1 MSKFLEICEEFDP
14 NSQGDPKWELIDYLK
29 SMGCKVSLVKGT
41 DMIYIDTGSKT
52 IPVTV
57 SSAQEDDES
66 SSMIDDIANDKQ
78 DKFQTPAAQVVK
90 QRQLLAPKI
99 IKNAQQR
106 IGNVTKELNRPVNTL
121 KGL

>member
-14 NSQGDPKWELIDYLK
+14 NSQGDPKWELIDFLK
-29 SMGCKVSLVKGT
+29 SKGVPVSLVKGT
-41 DMIYIDTGSKT
+41 DMIYINLGSKT

-57 SSAQEDDES
+57 SQPEEADES
-66 SSMIDDIANDKQ
+66 SSMLDDIANDKQ

-90 QRQLLAPKI
+90 QRQVLAPKI
-99 IKNAQQR
+99 IANAKQR

-121 KGL
+121 SS

>member
-1 MSKFLEICEEFDP
+1 MSKFLTLIEEFDP

-29 SMGCKVSLVKGT
+29 SMGCKVSLVQGT

-57 SSAQEDDES
+57 SQPQEDDEA
-66 SSMIDDIANDKQ
+66 SSMLDDIANDAQ

-90 QRQLLAPKI
+90 QRQVLAPKI
-99 IKNAQQR
+99 IQNAKKR
-106 IGNVTKELNRPVNTL
+106 IGDVTKELNRPVNTL
-121 KGL
+121 SS

>member
-14 NSQGDPKWELIDYLK
+14 NSNGDPKWELIDYLK
-29 SMGCKVSLVKGT
+29 SKGCHVSLVKGT

-57 SSAQEDDES
+57 SQPEEEDEA
-66 SSMIDDIANDKQ
+66 SSMLDDIAQDPK

-90 QRQLLAPKI
+90 QRQVLAPKI

-121 KGL
+121 AT

>member
-29 SMGCKVSLVKGT
+29 SKGCKVSLVKGT

-57 SSAQEDDES
+57 SATQEDDES
-66 SSMIDDIANDKQ
+66 SSMLDDIANDKQ

-90 QRQLLAPKI
+90 QRQVLAPKI
-99 IKNAQQR
+99 IQNAKQR

-121 KGL
+121 SS